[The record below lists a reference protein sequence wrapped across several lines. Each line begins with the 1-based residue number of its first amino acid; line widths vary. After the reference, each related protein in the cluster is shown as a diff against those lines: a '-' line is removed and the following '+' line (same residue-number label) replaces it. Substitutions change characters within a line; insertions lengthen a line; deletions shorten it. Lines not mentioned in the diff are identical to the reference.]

1 MPELDWHSL
10 VINEIEYRKQKWGTK
25 FLKINP
31 NNPNFYE
38 TDGTV
43 IAPTPFF
50 RYDVIKNCAIDKR
63 CKNCH
68 KLFGTPK
75 TKRSGFDFT
84 NSRCQHCNA
93 NLDGKVISKPRDTPR
108 VIKEYSYKQNSEVD
122 SLLTQIINDNINIAE
137 DAKTNPKAIG
147 RLVGLA
153 KKILPQISGGELNA
167 RLSDLV
173 KELQ

>member
-1 MPELDWHSL
+1 MSEVDWHAL
-10 VINEIEYRKQKWGTK
+10 VVEEMEYRKQKWGTK
-25 FLKINP
+25 VLKINP
-31 NNPNFYE
+31 TNPNFYE

-50 RYDVIKNCAIDKR
+50 RFGMIKNCAIDKR

-68 KLFGTPK
+68 KLFGLPK
-75 TKRSGFDFT
+75 TRLSGFDFT

-93 NLDGKVISKPRDTPR
+93 NLNGKVISKPRDIPR
-108 VIKEYSYKQNSEVD
+108 VVKEYFYEQNSEVD
-122 SLLTQIINDNINIAE
+122 NLLTKILNDNTDITE

-153 KKILPQISGGELNA
+153 KKVLPQINGGELNA
-167 RLSDLV
+167 RLSDLIE
-173 KELQ
+173 ELQ